1 MEQAGYTEADGLED
15 VGREDLSYLLRFV
28 YRLDGVPNFD
38 SESIGNSEHTFKHLD
53 LQGRNLEMVPIF
65 LYRHADWIVSLDLS
79 ANPMSDLP
87 LDFIQLCTG
96 LRTLR
101 LSNLA
106 LKRIPQSVRHSE
118 TLTHFD
124 VSNNRIPDLSHV
136 ALDNMQELLSI
147 KIQNNRLYELP
158 SYFSRIETL
167 RYLNVSNNRFEI
179 FPSVVCEMPSLVD
192 LDFSF
197 NAIASLPAE
206 LRQLVKLERLVLV
219 GNSLDTLPDCMSE
232 LVSLHTID
240 LRRNLIQEVSPLFGL
255 PKLKVVQCEHNSI
268 KSFEAAFG
276 AHLRTLEVGH
286 NPLSTVRL
294 GARIPS
300 ELTLLNLSS
309 ANMAKLDEDLLTQ
322 LPYLTELILDRNQFL
337 TLPDALGELKNLTRL
352 SCSNNNLAA
361 LPDSIGRLEKL
372 RRLDVQN
379 NNLKMLP
386 SAIWNCVGLSSINVS
401 SNLLESFPSPPLAA
415 PVESSE
421 PPQTSAIPPQNQA
434 GVGTIE
440 SERKG
445 SVGSLGA
452 SGLPSSSKILPLTSS
467 LKKLRLGDNRLTDD
481 VFNILELL
489 ASLEVLNL
497 SFNEIYEIPNFSLSK
512 NGQLRELYLSGNN
525 LSSIPADD
533 LEHLDQLRI
542 LHLNGNKLQTLPAEL
557 GRMQNLVNLDVG
569 NNVLKYNIANWHYDW
584 HWKSNPNLRY
594 LNLSGNKRFEIKSI
608 EDGVRRRNV
617 SDFGRLSQLRVLGLM
632 DVTMTTPS
640 AEKSMPIPDETE
652 NRRVRTSFSQINGM
666 AYGVAD
672 ALGVYDNL
680 SIVDVVT
687 PNFRKRDNECL
698 FGMFEGRGHGS
709 NVGSRIAK
717 HLAEWCNYRIEWEI
731 RELARSQRLQSLGT
745 KEVLPTAAQV
755 PDVMRRAFL
764 RLGKEYAD
772 MLMNEGHRKL
782 SQAQAV
788 AANDE
793 SKHAAP
799 AIASAS
805 NRNHWKAG
813 ASGVLVYIVDKTLYV
828 ANAGDALAVLSR
840 NGGTAHLVST
850 KHEPFD
856 REETQRIRSAE
867 GWVSLRGYV
876 NDVLD
881 VSRSFGYYHLS
892 PVVNAAP
899 AVTTVHLTDSDE
911 FVILANRVLWDHIS
925 YQTAVDIARMERD
938 DPMIAAQKLRDFA
951 ISYGAEESI
960 LIMVVAVSD
969 LFFKRQR
976 SDAMPY
982 DQPGDAFKK
991 AANRRGREELPGD
1004 RTLARLER
1012 EVAPPIGHVA
1022 LVFTDIKN
1030 STSLW
1035 ETNGGMH
1042 AAMRLHNYLLRRQL
1056 RTIGGYEVK
1065 TEGDAF
1071 MVSFPSVT
1079 SALLW
1084 CFTVQLQLLRE
1095 DWPVEILE
1103 SEDGK
1108 EVLDSSGELVARGLS
1123 VRMGIHWG
1131 VPVCEADPITRRMD
1145 YFGPIV
1151 NRAARISGAAD
1162 GGQIMAS
1169 RDVVNELTALL
1180 GTFKQENGEEES
1192 EAPGGPE
1199 EVDEDTFRMMNPNV
1213 SRDVVLLRR
1222 MGFGISE
1229 VGERRMKGL
1238 ETPEFLHLV
1247 YPKQLAGRLEAKP
1260 DAPAPQVFE
1269 PTLQLLDIDEVKQ
1282 IGMLCLRIEAL
1293 TNDKVFPGIERP
1305 EAAIAAATANEHGTE
1320 SGELMSAMEPSHSHS
1335 SAGASSTAIATRSRN
1350 STEIEAAPRSSTST
1364 LNPTASPALRRKA
1377 VEATLALH
1385 PELLIYA
1392 IRDDATDDELAGI
1405 LEQLVTRITNAL
1417 NTLTMKKL
1425 LGSQFNLAEMDL
1437 SQIIQALG
1445 QATSRIEEI

>member
-1 MEQAGYTEADGLED
+1 MEQAGYTEADGLEE

-28 YRLDGVPNFD
+28 YRLDGVPTFD

-79 ANPMSDLP
+79 GNPMSDLP
-87 LDFIQLCTG
+87 LDFVQLCTG
-96 LRTLR
+96 LRSLR

-118 TLTHFD
+118 TLTHLD

-136 ALDNMQELLSI
+136 GLDNMPELLSI
-147 KIQNNRLYELP
+147 KIQNNRLYEVP
-158 SYFSRIETL
+158 PYFTKIETL
-167 RYLNVSNNRFEI
+167 RYLNVSNNRLEI
-179 FPSVVCEMPSLVD
+179 FPSVICGMASLVD

-197 NAIASLPAE
+197 NAIASLPTE
-206 LRQLVKLERLVLV
+206 LGQLGKLERLVLV
-219 GNSLDTLPDCMSE
+219 GNSLDALPDCMSE

-286 NPLSTVRL
+286 NPLSTVTL

-300 ELTLLNLSS
+300 ELTVLNLSS

-322 LPYLTELILDRNQFL
+322 LPFLTELILDRNQFL

-372 RRLDVQN
+372 RRIDVQN
-379 NNLKMLP
+379 NNLKLLP
-386 SAIWNCVGLSSINVS
+386 SALWNCVELSSINVS
-401 SNLLESFPSPPLAA
+401 SNILESFPAPPLPTA
-415 PVESSE
+415 PE
-421 PPQTSAIPPQNQA
+421 PSDSLGSAIQA
-434 GVGTIE
+434 QTQAALTNGD
-440 SERKG
+440 SERKS
-445 SVGSLGA
+445 SVGSLGVNA
-452 SGLPSSSKILPLTSS
+452 PPIPNKPFPLIAS

-481 VFNILELL
+481 VFSILELL
-489 ASLEVLNL
+489 TSLEVLNL
-497 SFNEIYEIPNFSLSK
+497 SFNEIYEIPNFSLLK
-512 NGQLRELYLSGNN
+512 NVKLRELYLSGNN
-525 LSSIPADD
+525 LSSLPADD
-533 LEHLDQLRI
+533 LEHLNEVRI

-557 GRMQNLVNLDVG
+557 GRMQKLVNLDVG

-608 EDGVRRRNV
+608 EDGARRRNV
-617 SDFGRLSQLRVLGLM
+617 SDFGRLAHLRVLGLM
-632 DVTMTTPS
+632 DVTLPTPS
-640 AEKSMPIPDETE
+640 AEKSMPIPDETD

-672 ALGVYDNL
+672 ALGGFDNL

-709 NVGSRIAK
+709 NAGSRIAK

-731 RELARSQRLQSLGT
+731 RELSRSQRLQSLGA
-745 KEVLPTAAQV
+745 KEVLPTPAQV

-764 RLGKEYAD
+764 RLEKEYAD
-772 MLMNEGHRKL
+772 LLMNEGSRKM

-805 NRNHWKAG
+805 NRNHWRAG
-813 ASGVLVYIVDKTLYV
+813 ASAVLAYIVDKTLYV

-856 REETQRIRSAE
+856 RDETQRIRSAE

-899 AVTTVHLTDSDE
+899 AVTTIHLTDSDE

-982 DQPGDAFKK
+982 DQAGDAFKK
-991 AANRRGREELPGD
+991 ASNRRGRDELPGD

-1169 RDVVNELTALL
+1169 RDVVSELTALL
-1180 GTFKQENGEEES
+1180 GTFKQEGAAGEEDN
-1192 EAPGGPE
+1192 APGPE

-1238 ETPEFLHLV
+1238 ETPELLHLV

-1293 TNDKVFPGIERP
+1293 TNDKVFPGIDRP
-1305 EAAIAAATANEHGTE
+1305 EATIAAATGSEEGGE
-1320 SGELMSAMEPSHSHS
+1320 IGELMGAMESAAPLS
-1335 SAGASSTAIATRSRN
+1335 SISNANPDNRVRTVSSEIKASPNRN
-1350 STEIEAAPRSSTST
+1350 SASTFNST
-1364 LNPTASPALRRKA
+1364 TTSPALRRKA

-1405 LEQLVTRITNAL
+1405 LDQLVTRISNAL
-1417 NTLTMKKL
+1417 NSVVMKKV
-1425 LGSQFNLAEMDL
+1425 LGPEFNLAEMDL
-1437 SQIIQALG
+1437 ASIMIALG
-1445 QATSRIEEI
+1445 QGTSRP